1 MIHVTPTIAIPESEI
16 EFDFVRSSGA
26 GGQNVNKV
34 STAVQLRFDAR
45 SSPSLPDDVSARLLR
60 LAGSRATS
68 EGVIHIK
75 AQQHRTQERNRREAI
90 ERLIELITMATHK
103 PKTRRKTQPSLASQ
117 RRRVEAKRRQG
128 QVKQLRRA
136 VSYRED

>member
-1 MIHVTPTIAIPESEI
+1 MIEVTPDIAIAESEI

-34 STAVQLRFDAR
+34 STAVQLRFDAAH
-45 SSPSLPDDVSARLLR
+45 SPSLPDEVRARLLR

-68 EGVIHIK
+68 DGVILIK
-75 AQQHRTQERNRREAI
+75 AQQYRTQERNRREAV
-90 ERLIELITMATHK
+90 ERLIELIAMATHR

-128 QVKQLRRA
+128 QLKQMRRA
-136 VSYRED
+136 SSYNED